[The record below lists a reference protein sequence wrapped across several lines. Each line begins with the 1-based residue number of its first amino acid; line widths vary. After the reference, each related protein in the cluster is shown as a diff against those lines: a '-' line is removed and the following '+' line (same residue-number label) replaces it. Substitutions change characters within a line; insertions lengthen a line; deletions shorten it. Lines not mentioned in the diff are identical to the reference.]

1 VLPPGRVSRERY
13 AKMNNAGYRI
23 RRISRVRWVKLSAT
37 RAHADAHGTVA
48 ELAAEEG
55 EYQKATENF
64 EQVAKKSMNN
74 NLTKY
79 SVKDYLFKAGI
90 VHLASGVRRPS
101 SNPTNSP
108 LVCP

>member
-1 VLPPGRVSRERY
+1 MSYPRP
-13 AKMNNAGYRI
+13 K
-23 RRISRVRWVKLSAT
+23 
-37 RAHADAHGTVA
+37 AHTDTHGIVA

-90 VHLASGVRRPS
+90 VHLASGVRFPLFPTPTDTPRCTLTRS
-101 SNPTNSP
+101 SGHG
-108 LVCP
+108 CHAARA